1 MYHGPRTQT
10 TETRVSPYVRNVE
23 SSFSNPQFLHQNP
36 VGWILWK
43 TVWLGFRLIQCRPVL
58 NLATYNIDLS
68 IYVRLAR
75 RPCFLVTLF
84 STEETMHHN
93 TICITYILLLICISF
108 EGLRSYYLSMIK
120 SNLISLLINRFFLY
134 IYTHTH
140 SFSISFKL
148 FKLKK
153 KYEVVTVVWSINDCY
168 SWDKIHN

>member
-1 MYHGPRTQT
+1 
-10 TETRVSPYVRNVE
+10 
-23 SSFSNPQFLHQNP
+23 
-36 VGWILWK
+36 
-43 TVWLGFRLIQCRPVL
+43 
-58 NLATYNIDLS
+58 
-68 IYVRLAR
+68 
-75 RPCFLVTLF
+75 
-84 STEETMHHN
+84 MHHN